1 MASWREITSAKR
13 DLQGSR
19 TDLIVER
26 WIRSR
31 LVSEPVKLQIRTWN
45 IAHGLDVPP
54 MREGYRHLRRKHL
67 GTMAALMIEEGPD
80 IVALQE
86 VPVWAGPL
94 LHQRTGMGVTLAA
107 AYGAHV
113 PFVHVPLPL
122 AVGAAVGRAVPGV
135 VRTQVEGQANAVLFG
150 PDLLLVS
157 ARRTQVNDRRRL
169 RGEPRIIQL
178 VRLRHRRAGREL
190 VVGNVHLDSGDNRAQ
205 VERAGFLLER
215 FARGAPMILLGDV
228 NATARSAGVRA
239 LVARGWIEE
248 VADEGPR
255 IDHIFVRGFE
265 IEQPATPWDPRR
277 REITADGQLPIR
289 LSDHDPVDAV
299 VSC

>member
-1 MASWREITSAKR
+1 M
-13 DLQGSR
+13 
-19 TDLIVER
+19 
-26 WIRSR
+26 
-31 LVSEPVKLQIRTWN
+31 SEPVKLQIRTWN

-67 GTMAALMIEEGPD
+67 GTMAALMVEDAPD
-80 IVALQE
+80 VIALQE

-94 LHQRTGMGVTLAA
+94 LHRRTGMGITLAP

-113 PFVHVPLPL
+113 PFLHVPLPL
-122 AVGAAVGRAVPGV
+122 AVGAAVGRALPNV

-150 PDLLLVS
+150 AGLLLVS

-178 VRLRHRRAGREL
+178 VRLRHRREGREF

-228 NATARSAGVRA
+228 NATARSAGVRS
-239 LVARGWIEE
+239 LVARGWIED
-248 VADEGPR
+248 VADDGLR
-255 IDHIFVRGFE
+255 IDHIFVRGFDVE
-265 IEQPATPWDPRR
+265 EPATPWDPRR
-277 REITADGQLPIR
+277 REIVTDGQLPIR
-289 LSDHDPVDAV
+289 LSDHAPVDAV